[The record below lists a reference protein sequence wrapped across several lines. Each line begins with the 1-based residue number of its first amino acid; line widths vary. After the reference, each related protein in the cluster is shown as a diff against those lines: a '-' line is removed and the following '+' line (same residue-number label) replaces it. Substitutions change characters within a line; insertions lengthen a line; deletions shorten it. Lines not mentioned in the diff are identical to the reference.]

1 MGNYRNGGLK
11 DVDVDAKILS
21 LKISWIRKLKDS
33 NFHPWKVFANHLLSK
48 VGGETIFHA
57 NLSISEKF
65 GQRMNDLSL
74 FYRELVLA
82 WEKFSV
88 CKNPTGSQII
98 TQSLWNNKFI
108 HSKSKSLHDDSLVSK
123 GIIYVSNLFDRKGE
137 LKNWETVSQEFNLN
151 PVHFLKWYGVL
162 KSIPSSW
169 EKSFKK

>member
-1 MGNYRNGGLK
+1 MDKKTQGFKFSPLE
-11 DVDVDAKILS
+11 S
-21 LKISWIRKLKDS
+21 LI
-33 NFHPWKVFANHLLSK
+33 ANHLLSK

-65 GQRMNDLSL
+65 RQRMYDLSL

-88 CKNPTGSQII
+88 CKNLAGSQIS

-108 HSKSKSLHDDSLVSK
+108 HSKSTSLYDDSLVSK

-137 LKNWETVSQEFNLN
+137 MKNWETVSQEFNLN
-151 PVHFLKWYGVL
+151 PVHFLKWYGVI
-162 KSIPSSW
+162 KSIPSCW
-169 EKSFKK
+169 KKALRSHSVEESITGDNTLCGAFSLVLSD